1 MISIT
6 LVVAALTVTNLISRK
21 RLSDLKDQAPTE
33 GILYTQFNYVYTV
46 LTGQGILY
54 SFNKSFLF
62 CIEYA
67 SQSFPFLLN
76 SGSTLSSRSLAMR
89 LTAGV
94 WCLMSIVLVNAYL
107 GSFMS
112 RLALP
117 KYDPIVESFE
127 ELADGNKLQ
136 VMAAKGS
143 VFASACLVVHSA
155 LYITL
160 LPYRILYARY

>member
-1 MISIT
+1 
-6 LVVAALTVTNLISRK
+6 
-21 RLSDLKDQAPTE
+21 
-33 GILYTQFNYVYTV
+33 
-46 LTGQGILY
+46 
-54 SFNKSFLF
+54 
-62 CIEYA
+62 
-67 SQSFPFLLN
+67 
-76 SGSTLSSRSLAMR
+76 MR